1 MGSFIREGFEC
12 NKTLHFY
19 AFFERFGVTFL
30 HSWEKGFFQT
40 KKHGLFRM
48 FLVRNGFAMHRPRIM
63 LIDDDEG
70 FLGLFSSLA
79 SAQDLDMVP
88 LASGDKALELMSQD
102 PVDVIISDIQMPGM
116 SGTELFRTVQDLYPD
131 VPVILITAYGSTEEA
146 IRAVRQGAFHYF
158 EKPIND
164 KLDLLWTTVRE
175 ALNKRENLKEL
186 ASFRRERSFQK
197 KTPVTIIGQS
207 EGIKELIRSIE
218 EVAGLSVT
226 VLISGETGTGKEL
239 VARAIH
245 NLSGRRDKPF
255 LAVNCNEFA
264 PGVLESELFG
274 HEKGAFTSA
283 VDRKIGLFEVAH
295 KGTLFL
301 DEISE
306 SPLFFQ
312 SKLLRTVENRT
323 FMRVG
328 GTSPI
333 YSDFRLLVSSNRD
346 LEAEIAAGRFRQ
358 DLFYRLNVY
367 TIDLQP
373 LRNRKEDIP
382 LLADF
387 YFNRFSKEYGREIEG
402 ISTNAM
408 LSLREYDWPGNVRE
422 LINIV
427 ERAVITCR
435 GSMITTKDLPFGP
448 GGYEK
453 ISDLNLRDMEKFLV
467 ALALSRTQKNKTR
480 AAELLG
486 ITRKTLAEKV
496 KSYGLDGND
505 EA

>member
-1 MGSFIREGFEC
+1 
-12 NKTLHFY
+12 
-19 AFFERFGVTFL
+19 
-30 HSWEKGFFQT
+30 
-40 KKHGLFRM
+40 M
-48 FLVRNGFAMHRPRIM
+48 FLVRNRLAMHRPRIM

-88 LASGDKALELMSQD
+88 LTSPQKALELMSQD

-116 SGTELFRTVQDLYPD
+116 SGTELFRTVQDRYPD
-131 VPVILITAYGSTEEA
+131 VPVILITAYGSAEEA
-146 IRAVRQGAFHYF
+146 IWAVRHGAFHYF

-186 ASFRRERSFQK
+186 ASLRRERSFQK

-207 EGIKELIRSIE
+207 EEMRGLIHSIE

-274 HEKGAFTSA
+274 HERGAFTSA

-328 GTSPI
+328 GTLPI

-346 LEAEIAAGRFRQ
+346 LEIEIAAGRFRQ

-382 LLADF
+382 LIAEF
-387 YFNRFSKEYGREIEG
+387 YFKRFRKEYSREIEG

-422 LINIV
+422 LINVV

-435 GSMITTKDLPFGP
+435 GSMITTKDLPFGA
-448 GGYEK
+448 GGYER
-453 ISDLNLRDMEKFLV
+453 IPDLNLRGVEKFFI
-467 ALALSRTQKNKTR
+467 ALALSRTQNNKTK
-480 AAELLG
+480 AADLLG
-486 ITRKTLAEKV
+486 ITRKTLAEKI
-496 KSYGLDGND
+496 KSYGFD
-505 EA
+505 